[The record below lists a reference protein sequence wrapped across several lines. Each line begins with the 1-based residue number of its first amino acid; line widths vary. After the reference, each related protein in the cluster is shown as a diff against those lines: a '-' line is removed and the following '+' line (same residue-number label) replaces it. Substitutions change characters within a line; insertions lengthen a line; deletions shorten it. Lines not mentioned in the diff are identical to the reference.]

1 MQLCAPSDLIC
12 VLPLKVAINWAG
24 KRRLIWDDSHVK
36 AFSASKI
43 FRMETLQLES
53 RDF

>member
-12 VLPLKVAINWAG
+12 VLTLGVALNWAG

-36 AFSASKI
+36 AYLSVENFPYGNV
-43 FRMETLQLES
+43 
-53 RDF
+53 